1 MKIIQFIKDAEMI
14 GGIRT
19 ARVALQ
25 ETVEAEAMR
34 AGARLVTSL
43 QECGEQR

>member
-1 MKIIQFIKDAEMI
+1 MNIIKDPEMI
-14 GGIRT
+14 GGRSDL
-19 ARVALQ
+19 RVLHIQ
-25 ETVEAEAMR
+25 ETVEAEAIP